1 MKMKEEI
8 YTLPTSTTTKVT
20 KKNVEE
26 LFDSPNG
33 NLYYNIDGQEN
44 IVDGYSLKEV
54 KQAMSNGVDFIFK
67 EYYN

>member
-1 MKMKEEI
+1 MKEEI

-20 KKNVEE
+20 TKNVEE
-26 LFDSPNG
+26 LFDNPNG

-67 EYYN
+67 EYHN

>member
-1 MKMKEEI
+1 MKEEI

-20 KKNVEE
+20 KKNVEQ

-54 KQAMSNGVDFIFK
+54 KQALSNGVDFIFK
-67 EYYN
+67 EYHN